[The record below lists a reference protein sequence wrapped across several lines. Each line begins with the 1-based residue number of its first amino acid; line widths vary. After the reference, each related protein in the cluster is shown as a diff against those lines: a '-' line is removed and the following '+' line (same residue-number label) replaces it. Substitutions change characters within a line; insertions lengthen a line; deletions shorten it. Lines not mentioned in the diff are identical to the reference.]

1 MHVGSMDQTF
11 TKQKADITIANE
23 NIRLI
28 YMVSKTVNRNWN
40 QIAKLYAN
48 LVSAPTWKRT

>member
-40 QIAKLYAN
+40 
-48 LVSAPTWKRT
+48 